1 MPRML
6 VFALVHVPRLQHVKA
21 MVAMIETWMLMAMP
35 ETGLSLA
42 EVAAVAQRLRLL
54 MKRTCFGMLVEGDRD
69 VVREALKELRD
80 QYPGRI
86 IAKRR
91 GFTIEDTKICGS
103 TFANVAGED
112 PPWLSRFVCQLKK
125 YSMS

>member
-1 MPRML
+1 
-6 VFALVHVPRLQHVKA
+6 
-21 MVAMIETWMLMAMP
+21 MIETWMLMAMP
-35 ETGLSLA
+35 ETGLSLV
-42 EVAAVAQRLRLL
+42 EVATVAQRSGLL
-54 MKRTCFGMLVEGDRD
+54 MKMTCFGMLVEGDRD
-69 VVREALKELRD
+69 AVREALKEISDL
-80 QYPGRI
+80 YPGRV

-103 TFANVAGED
+103 TFTNVTGED

>member
-1 MPRML
+1 
-6 VFALVHVPRLQHVKA
+6 
-21 MVAMIETWMLMAMP
+21 MIETWMLMAMP
-35 ETGLSLA
+35 ETGLNLA
-42 EVAAVAQRLRLL
+42 EVATVMERLRLI
-54 MKRTCFGMLVEGDRD
+54 MKSTCFGMLIEGDRD
-69 VVREALKELRD
+69 RVQEALKEIRD
-80 QYPGRI
+80 RYPGKI

-103 TFANVAGED
+103 TFANVARED

>member
-1 MPRML
+1 
-6 VFALVHVPRLQHVKA
+6 
-21 MVAMIETWMLMAMP
+21 MIETWMLMAMP

-91 GFTIEDTKICGS
+91 GFTHRGYEDLRQHLCKCRGRRPS
-103 TFANVAGED
+103 LALQVRVPA
-112 PPWLSRFVCQLKK
+112 
-125 YSMS
+125 

>member
-1 MPRML
+1 
-6 VFALVHVPRLQHVKA
+6 
-21 MVAMIETWMLMAMP
+21 MIETWMLMAMP
-35 ETGLSLA
+35 EMGLSLS
-42 EVAAVAQRLRLL
+42 EVATVAERLRLL
-54 MKRTCFGMLVEGDRD
+54 MKSTCFGMIIEGDRD
-69 VVREALKELRD
+69 VVHEALKQIRD
-80 QYPGRI
+80 QYPGKI

-103 TFANVAGED
+103 TFANVAREHPPC

>member
-1 MPRML
+1 
-6 VFALVHVPRLQHVKA
+6 

-42 EVAAVAQRLRLL
+42 EVATVADRLRLL
-54 MKRTCFGMLVEGDRD
+54 MKRTCFGMLIEGDRD
-69 VVREALKELRD
+69 VVRVALKELHEL
-80 QYPGRI
+80 YPGRI

-91 GFTIEDTKICGS
+91 GFTIEDTKVCGS
-103 TFANVAGED
+103 TFATVSGED